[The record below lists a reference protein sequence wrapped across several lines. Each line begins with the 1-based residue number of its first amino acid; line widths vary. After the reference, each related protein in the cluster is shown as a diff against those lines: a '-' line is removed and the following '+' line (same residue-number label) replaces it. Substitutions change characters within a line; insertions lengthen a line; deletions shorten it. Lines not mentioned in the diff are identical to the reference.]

1 MQNHPSQNNQEAYEQ
16 AREFARQKRA
26 ELGIQTADID
36 LPFLKKICKTEGVK
50 VDMVEKMGSH
60 IRAAYFFDEY
70 GCSIM
75 LCKDLPREPKMFALA
90 HELKHHFLDREIIAG
105 GEMRCGDYNAN
116 RIPEIA
122 AEEFA
127 AEFLYPAAEM
137 KAILDVM
144 AVRSDNISPNI
155 IVEIK
160 KRSPIEVSY
169 TFIQKRL
176 ERFAII
182 VKNQYE
188 SVRFQKLEEQLHP
201 PIYKQDWF
209 KEFRAK
215 KMVQKKST

>member
-1 MQNHPSQNNQEAYEQ
+1 MQSHPSQNNQEAYEQ
-16 AREFARQKRA
+16 AREFARKKRS
-26 ELGIQTADID
+26 ELGVQTTDID
-36 LPFLKKICKTEGVK
+36 IPFLKKICKTEDVK
-50 VDMVEKMGSH
+50 VDMVGKMGPR

-105 GEMRCGDYNAN
+105 GEMQCGDYNAN

-137 KAILDVM
+137 KTVLDTI
-144 AVRSDNISPNI
+144 AVTPDNISPNL

-160 KRSPIEVSY
+160 RRSPIEVSY

-182 VKNQYE
+182 AKNQYG
-188 SVRFQKLEEQLHP
+188 SIQFQKLEEKLYP

-209 KEFRAK
+209 KQYRARK
-215 KMVQKKST
+215 NA